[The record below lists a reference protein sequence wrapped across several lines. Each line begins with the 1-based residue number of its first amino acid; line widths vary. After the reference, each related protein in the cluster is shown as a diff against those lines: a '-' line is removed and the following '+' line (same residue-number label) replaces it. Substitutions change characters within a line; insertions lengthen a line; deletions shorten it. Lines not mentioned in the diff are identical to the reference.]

1 MIVGDGNQTIQMG
14 MESKVNF
21 EKLDNLKAKLD
32 SHRPLSADVVKNLHE
47 DLVLRWTY
55 HSNAIEGN
63 TLTLQETKVAL
74 EGITVGGK
82 TLREHFEAINHKD
95 AILFIE
101 ELARQDELLS
111 EHTIKQIHSLIL
123 KNIDDSNK
131 GTYRKTNVIIS
142 GAEHK
147 PPHSIE
153 VACCMENFIKEYN
166 QKKNTLH
173 PIELASWV
181 HIEFVGIHP
190 FIDGNGRTS
199 RLLMNLGLIKA
210 GYPPV
215 VINVEDRLEYYKA
228 LDTAHTTA
236 DTTLFLELMAK
247 VVEKSFEPYF
257 YVLGIGND

>member
-1 MIVGDGNQTIQMG
+1 MIN
-14 MESKVNF
+14 EFK
-21 EKLDNLKAKLD
+21 ELDNFKAKLD
-32 SHRPLSADVVKNLHE
+32 SYRPLSSAVVKNLHE

-82 TLREHFEAINHKD
+82 TLREHFEAINHKE
-95 AILFIE
+95 AIFFIE
-101 ELARQDELLS
+101 ELAQKNELLS

-131 GTYRKTNVIIS
+131 GIYRKTNVIIS
-142 GAEHK
+142 GANHK
-147 PPHSIE
+147 PPQSIE
-153 VACCMENFIKEYN
+153 VLAKMENFIKEY
-166 QKKNTLH
+166 QARKLTLH

-199 RLLMNLGLIKA
+199 RLLMNLELIKA

-228 LDTAHTTA
+228 LDTAHTTG
-236 DTTLFLELMAK
+236 DRTLFHKLMKK

-257 YVLGIGND
+257 YILGIGND